1 MRILVLGASGMAGH
15 VVYRWL
21 KERDHHVISHVY
33 RTPLDDDSVILD
45 LFKDIGRL
53 DRLIENR
60 SPDVIVNCVG
70 LLPAECEKSPE
81 KAAYLNAFLPHHLST
96 RCRTIH
102 ISTDCV
108 FSGGMGSYMET
119 STKDAASLYG
129 ITKSAGELD
138 NDRSLTIRTSI
149 VGPELKEE
157 GSGLLAWFQRQTGD
171 VSGWANAFWNG
182 VTTLHLAKFVEFA
195 LEEELTGLCHLHATS
210 PVSKFRLLSLFRQV
224 YRGPNVQ
231 ITALLLEKAIDKT
244 LVSTRMDYE
253 WKTSEVEAQLHEMR
267 EWYSNLRRLWAT

>member
-1 MRILVLGASGMAGH
+1 MRILVLGSSGMAGH
-15 VVYRWL
+15 VVHRWL
-21 KERDHHVISHVY
+21 TEKGHHVLAHVY
-33 RTPLDDDSVILD
+33 RAPLNDDSMVLD
-45 LFKDIGRL
+45 LFKNTDRL
-53 DRLIENR
+53 DRLIESR
-60 SPDVIVNCVG
+60 DPDVIVNCVG
-70 LLPAECEKSPE
+70 LLPAECKKNPD

-96 RCRTIH
+96 RRRTIH

-108 FSGGMGSYMET
+108 FSGAMGSYMET
-119 STKDAASLYG
+119 SAKDAASLYG

-138 NDRSLTIRTSI
+138 NDKDFTIRTSI

-157 GSGLLAWFQRQTGD
+157 GSGLLAWFQRQTND

-182 VTTLHLAKFVEFA
+182 VTTLQLAKFVEFA
-195 LEEELTGLCHLHATS
+195 LEEELTGLCHLHSPS

-231 ITALLLEKAIDKT
+231 ITAFLMEKAIDKT
-244 LVSTRMDYE
+244 LVSTRLDYE
-253 WKTSEVEAQLHEMR
+253 WNSPEIEAQLHNLQ